1 MKSLKKLKGDIF
13 HWFAGRTKARLIS
26 GKADPSIDLSDFQ
39 NSLSDPRR
47 YYERAFQEFH
57 HGIPAA
63 LREHRS
69 YFNQENRGFGEEA
82 FHTMWH
88 LLIERYK
95 PASFLEIGV
104 YRGQVLSLVS
114 LLSRHFGTEC
124 AVTGI
129 SPFSPAGD
137 SVSTYLGNL
146 DYQSDTLSNFRFF
159 ALPVPELL
167 KAYST
172 DPEAVSLIASRS
184 WDMIYIDGNHDY
196 EIVKKDW
203 AVCSAAVKQGGL
215 VILDDSGLTTTYSPP
230 IFATGGHPGPS
241 KLASE
246 INPAEFE
253 EILQVGH
260 NRVFKKL

>member
-1 MKSLKKLKGDIF
+1 MKLLKKLKGEIF
-13 HWFAGRTKARLIS
+13 QRRALHAKALLIA
-26 GKADPSIDLSDFQ
+26 GKADSAIDPGDFQ
-39 NSLSDPRR
+39 NSLRDPTR

-57 HGIPAA
+57 HGIPNEF
-63 LREHRS
+63 REHRT
-69 YFNQENRGFGEEA
+69 YFSRENRGFGEEA
-82 FHTMWH
+82 FHTMWY
-88 LLIERYK
+88 LLVERYK

-146 DYQSDTLSNFRFF
+146 DYQTDTLRNFGYFK
-159 ALPVPELL
+159 LPEPALL

-172 DPEAVSLIASRS
+172 DPEAVALITSRP

-203 AVCSAAVKQGGL
+203 VACSSAVKQGGL
-215 VILDDSGLTTTYSPP
+215 IILDDSGLNTKYHPP
-230 IFATGGHPGPS
+230 VFATAGHPGPS

-260 NRVFKKL
+260 NRVFRKL